1 VACREGRAWHF
12 DLTSPSGYD
21 QKRINLPSST
31 SIAEMGGT
39 DVPYL
44 QDVTTNHTV
53 FHVWDFRGKSRHNE
67 HQSLAGPRQMMV

>member
-1 VACREGRAWHF
+1 M
-12 DLTSPSGYD
+12 
-21 QKRINLPSST
+21 

-53 FHVWDFRGKSRHNE
+53 FHVWGFRGKSRHNE
-67 HQSLAGPRQMMV
+67 DQSLVGHVNDGLILLETRN